1 MIVNVVQKNVKANVL
16 QGGQNPSVCTGCDT
30 IVEIIIDLGR
40 LPMEKSTVRDEGR
53 RLFIA
58 RGAAVVAAA
67 ALLQPAAWVPSPA
80 SAQAGGADVTAM
92 EELMLEHGVLSRL
105 LLVCERI
112 VSNMGSKETA
122 VSPEVTGEAAEVIAS
137 YVQEYHEKLEEKYVF
152 PPMRERMPEL
162 VQVLTRQHAA
172 GRVHINRIR
181 RLAEEQ
187 VMDSP
192 QNRAS
197 IIASFRGFIAMY
209 RPHKAR
215 EDTVLFPAFRTVMPP
230 TDLEGLAG
238 IFQKEEKAL
247 GVEYDFDSVVE
258 RVEKLEKELEIF
270 DLSRFTLTM

>member
-1 MIVNVVQKNVKANVL
+1 M
-16 QGGQNPSVCTGCDT
+16 
-30 IVEIIIDLGR
+30 
-40 LPMEKSTVRDEGR
+40 
-53 RLFIA
+53 LF
-58 RGAAVVAAA
+58 R
-67 ALLQPAAWVPSPA
+67 S
-80 SAQAGGADVTAM
+80 
-92 EELMLEHGVLSRL
+92 
-105 LLVCERI
+105 
-112 VSNMGSKETA
+112 SNMGSKETA
-122 VSPEVTGEAAEVIAS
+122 VSPEATGETAEVIAS

-197 IIASFRGFIAMY
+197 IIVSLRGFIAMY

-215 EDTVLFPAFRTVMPP
+215 EDTVLFPAFRTVIPP
-230 TDLEGLAG
+230 TDLEELAG
-238 IFQKEEKAL
+238 IFLKEEKAL

-258 RVEKLEKELEIF
+258 QIGRAHV
-270 DLSRFTLTM
+270 

>member
-1 MIVNVVQKNVKANVL
+1 
-16 QGGQNPSVCTGCDT
+16 
-30 IVEIIIDLGR
+30 
-40 LPMEKSTVRDEGR
+40 MENQIVRDEGR

-67 ALLQPAAWVPSPA
+67 ALMKPAAWVPPPVL
-80 SAQAGGADVTAM
+80 AQMSGADITAM
-92 EELMLEHGVLSRL
+92 EELMREHGVLSRML
-105 LLVCERI
+105 LICDRI
-112 VSNMGSKETA
+112 VSKLGSNGTA
-122 VSPEVTGEAAEVIAS
+122 VSPEVTGETVEVIAS
-137 YVQEYHEKLEEKYVF
+137 YVQEYHEKLEEKFVF

-197 IIASFRGFIAMY
+197 IIASLRGFIAMY

-215 EDTVLFPAFRTVMPP
+215 EDTVLFPAFRAMLSPAE
-230 TDLEGLAG
+230 LEELAG
-238 IFQKEEKAL
+238 IFRKEEKSL
-247 GVEYDFDSVVE
+247 GVEDDFESVVE
-258 RVEKLEKELEIF
+258 RVEKLEKELGIF
-270 DLSRFTLTM
+270 DLSRFTPAM